1 MKTNKYAFPYPVL
14 TNDQGNGADYA
25 DAGFQCTL
33 DFSEEVDEDGN
44 LKIEYCFELSNTE
57 IQQLIDEGYAA
68 FSLNIYCV
76 ETLFRTSEILQSEGV
91 YKVPR
96 PDYPS
101 TPRANFHRIC
111 DNEAMWS
118 IATKLHF
125 RC

>member
-91 YKVPR
+91 YKVPA
-96 PDYPS
+96 S
-101 TPRANFHRIC
+101 SLFGKVEFTPTIVVRSPVDNF
-111 DNEAMWS
+111 S
-118 IATKLHF
+118 
-125 RC
+125 